1 MVTNRGERME
11 MTYKE
16 LSKILY
22 SQFVTNRRTASTLMI
37 CVVMRLITLISL
49 VSLVSC
55 LPAVF
60 DIIPP
65 KTVQAQRVTI
75 RPTLINRSKSHSRQ
89 SYKPCVQLRHNHY
102 AKCQEKIKRKR
113 LRKCFRAWLEK
124 NGRIGRHR
132 NDLLPCLYFRE
143 R

>member
-1 MVTNRGERME
+1 

-16 LSKILY
+16 ISKILY
-22 SQFVTNRRTASTLMI
+22 SQFVTDSRTWRTGLMMMTVLVRVIALASLLT
-37 CVVMRLITLISL
+37 VVT
-49 VSLVSC
+49 C

-60 DIIPP
+60 DIIP
-65 KTVQAQRVTI
+65 ARRVETPEVSL
-75 RPTLINRSKSHSRQ
+75 RPTFIIRINNPTR
-89 SYKPCVQLRHNHY
+89 PCLQLRSGRRHS

-132 NDLLPCLYFRE
+132 NALLPCLYFRE

>member
-65 KTVQAQRVTI
+65 RTVTI

-89 SYKPCVQLRHNHY
+89 SYKPCAQLRHNHY
-102 AKCQEKIKRKR
+102 TKCQEKIKRKR